1 MGKKKPQ
8 KKTQAAKPAEE
19 PKPSPQ
25 EEPKK
30 EEVKKEAPKPVVRE
44 DDGDDL
50 DDFMDLAGSFKEKFE
65 EPEKVVKEEHKV
77 VGAKKQE
84 KAKPKPAPV
93 EDDDD
98 LDDFMDIAGS
108 FKEKNEEDAK
118 TKTEEVTLAPP
129 AKKAEKTKGGKQA
142 EAPKEQKPAKGA
154 GKPQKGGASGEVD
167 SIESQLA
174 TSLWL
179 GGHQP
184 SSADREAFEGMG
196 SAPNPETHPA
206 SFSWWLLVSKF
217 APAVRDA
224 WAAGGDAG
232 KGKADGGK
240 AKEGKGKG
248 GKKEKAA
255 PKEEEDEMDLFGD
268 DDEEDAAAKAELAAK
283 AKDAGKK
290 KKAPPVAKSLI
301 IWDIKPWGPETDLDM
316 LGKKIIEEIKMDGLM
331 WKTEF
336 KKEPVA
342 FGVFKIVIGAVVEDA
357 IVSTDLV
364 QEKIEEMEEYV

>member
-1 MGKKKPQ
+1 MTFDEIAVLKENQTFLFENMRKVKSIEVV
-8 KKTQAAKPAEE
+8 A
-19 PKPSPQ
+19 
-25 EEPKK
+25 K
-30 EEVKKEAPKPVVRE
+30 EESKDKSAE
-44 DDGDDL
+44 
-50 DDFMDLAGSFKEKFE
+50 M
-65 EPEKVVKEEHKV
+65 
-77 VGAKKQE
+77 
-84 KAKPKPAPV
+84 
-93 EDDDD
+93 
-98 LDDFMDIAGS
+98 IAGS
-108 FKEKNEEDAK
+108 AVPGNPSCMFTCSSAAAGQEEDK
-118 TKTEEVTLAPP
+118 QP
-129 AKKAEKTKGGKQA
+129 AGGKKGGKGKGGKQA

-184 SSADREAFEGMG
+184 SSADREAFEGVG

-316 LGKKIIEEIKMDGLM
+316 LGKKIIAEIKMDGLT

-364 QEKIEEMEEYV
+364 QEKMEEMEDYV